1 MSDLEEETSSQYEQ
15 TNNKIVL
22 KVTDKGN
29 LVQVSLGSD
38 PEKGTEFKVGANNI
52 ELSADEVIE
61 LLSGG
66 TINLSAGNGITI
78 EAPNFQLSKEI
89 IKILTKNFTLDEE
102 GNVTAA
108 NITITGGSIKIVSDS
123 NEPLIEMQYGTG
135 DNMVTAGLS
144 PEGVYYTNVTDTWE
158 ERSTSGLMTKYRT
171 AVSTEHKN
179 GNMADKHDKTAY
191 IWRCAGLGDNRRV
204 PCGRNCLPCCKWQ
217 GDKSLLQRAGEQLFR
232 FHGTIF

>member
-1 MSDLEEETSSQYEQ
+1 MSDLEVETSSQYEQ

-89 IKILTKNFTLDEE
+89 IKILTKNIIVFDYININFFSRFFFT
-102 GNVTAA
+102 VFQ
-108 NITITGGSIKIVSDS
+108 I
-123 NEPLIEMQYGTG
+123 
-135 DNMVTAGLS
+135 
-144 PEGVYYTNVTDTWE
+144 
-158 ERSTSGLMTKYRT
+158 
-171 AVSTEHKN
+171 
-179 GNMADKHDKTAY
+179 
-191 IWRCAGLGDNRRV
+191 
-204 PCGRNCLPCCKWQ
+204 
-217 GDKSLLQRAGEQLFR
+217 LF
-232 FHGTIF
+232 